1 MKKII
6 ALLLALSMLF
16 ALTACGGDDENTPTG
31 ESTGETTS
39 TTESTTNATDG
50 TEDST
55 QSTTESTTES
65 TTGGESTDNTE
76 NDNTTS
82 TNGNDKWGSVG
93 MTDAFVDNRQPGVED
108 SFVATP
114 PKYTKDE
121 FVSKL
126 MAYINNHAPNESYH
140 YQDEHFPETENKYIE
155 EYYVKDFN
163 EKHELNLFLHKTN
176 SHTGFNGEWVKIEK
190 WDYQFTDKVVYQIS
204 LNYAISCNTLAE
216 AIAYAKN
223 DAYRLAPFCELS
235 SSQVIYALLKQG
247 LPKTTAVSKL
257 TDTDFEKLANGE
269 YKTIMSNIEAG
280 VAVGYYCYFS
290 TEISQLQNGQYEYRA
305 LVSLQ
310 IRN

>member
-1 MKKII
+1 MKRI
-6 ALLLALSMLF
+6 LALFLALVML
-16 ALTACGGDDENTPTG
+16 LTLAACGKDEESTPTG

-39 TTESTTNATDG
+39 TTESTTNTTDG

-55 QSTTESTTES
+55 QGTTEG

-82 TNGNDKWGSVG
+82 TNGNDKYGSVAPSG
-93 MTDAFVDNRQPGVED
+93 SFVDNRQPGVED

-121 FVSKL
+121 FVAKV
-126 MAYINNHAPNESYH
+126 MAYINNNAPTESYLYGEADH
-140 YQDEHFPETENKYIE
+140 IPKDEKKYVE
-155 EYYVKDFN
+155 QYYVKDFN
-163 EKHELNLFLHKTN
+163 EKHEFNLFLHKTN
-176 SHTGFNGEWVKIEK
+176 SYEGEWVKIEK
-190 WDYQFTDKVVYQIS
+190 WDYKFTDEVVYQIS
-204 LNYAISCNTLAE
+204 LNYTITCNTLAE

-235 SSQVIYALLKQG
+235 SSQVSYALLKQG
-247 LPKTTAVSKL
+247 LPKTTVVSKL
-257 TDTDFEKLANGE
+257 TDADFEKLANGE

-280 VAVGYYCYFS
+280 VADGYSCHFS
-290 TEISQLQNGQYEYRA
+290 TEINQLQNGQYEYHVM
-305 LVSLQ
+305 VSLQ

>member
-6 ALLLALSMLF
+6 ALLLALVML
-16 ALTACGGDDENTPTG
+16 LTLAACGKDEESTPTG
-31 ESTGETTS
+31 ESTGATTN
-39 TTESTTNATDG
+39 TTESTNDPTDG

-55 QSTTESTTES
+55 QGTTEG

-82 TNGNDKWGSVG
+82 TNGNDKYGSVAPSG
-93 MTDAFVDNRQPGVED
+93 SFVDNRQPGVED

-121 FVSKL
+121 LVAKV
-126 MAYINNHAPNESYH
+126 MAYINNNAPTESYLYGEADH
-140 YQDEHFPETENKYIE
+140 IPKDEKKYVE
-155 EYYVKDFN
+155 QYYVKDFN
-163 EKHELNLFLHKTN
+163 EKHEFNLFLHKTN
-176 SHTGFNGEWVKIEK
+176 SYEGEWVKIEK
-190 WDYQFTDKVVYQIS
+190 WDYKFTDEVVYQIS

-216 AIAYAKN
+216 AVACAKN

-235 SSQVIYALLKQG
+235 SSQVSYALLKQG

-257 TDTDFEKLANGE
+257 TDSDFEKLANGE

-280 VAVGYYCYFS
+280 VADGYSCHFS
-290 TEISQLQNGQYEYRA
+290 TEINQLQNGQYEYRA

-310 IRN
+310 IRNQ

>member
-16 ALTACGGDDENTPTG
+16 ALTACGGDDENTLTG

-39 TTESTTNATDG
+39 TTESTTNTTEG

-55 QSTTESTTES
+55 QSTTESTTEG
-65 TTGGESTDNTE
+65 TTGGETTENTE
-76 NDNTTS
+76 NDHTTS
-82 TNGNDKWGSVG
+82 TNGNDKYGSVTPSG
-93 MTDAFVDNRQPGVED
+93 SFVDNRQPGVQD
-108 SFVATP
+108 SFVATS

-121 FVSKL
+121 FVAKVL
-126 MAYINNHAPNESYH
+126 AYINNNTPTESYLYGEADH
-140 YQDEHFPETENKYIE
+140 IPKDEKKYVE
-155 EYYVKDFN
+155 QYYVKDFN
-163 EKHELNLFLHKTN
+163 EKHEFNLFLHKTN
-176 SHTGFNGEWVKIEK
+176 SYEGEWVKIEK
-190 WDYQFTDKVVYQIS
+190 WDYKFTDEVVYQIS

-216 AIAYAKN
+216 VVACAKN

-235 SSQVIYALLKQG
+235 SSQVSYALLKQG

-257 TDTDFEKLANGE
+257 TDSDFEKLANGE

-280 VAVGYYCYFS
+280 VADGYSCHFS
-290 TEISQLQNGQYEYRA
+290 TEINQLQNGQYEYRA

>member
-1 MKKII
+1 MKRIL
-6 ALLLALSMLF
+6 ALLLALVML
-16 ALTACGGDDENTPTG
+16 LTLAACGKDEESTPTG
-31 ESTGETTS
+31 ESTGATTN
-39 TTESTTNATDG
+39 TTESTNDPTDG
-50 TEDST
+50 TQDST
-55 QSTTESTTES
+55 QDTTEGTESGDTTE
-65 TTGGESTDNTE
+65 NTE

-93 MTDAFVDNRQPGVED
+93 MTDAFVDNRQPGVQD
-108 SFVATP
+108 SFVATS

-121 FVSKL
+121 FVAKVL
-126 MAYINNHAPNESYH
+126 AYINNNTPTESYLYGEADH
-140 YQDEHFPETENKYIE
+140 IPKDEKKYVE
-155 EYYVKDFN
+155 QYYVKDFS
-163 EKHELNLFLHKTN
+163 EKHEFNLFLHKTN
-176 SHTGFNGEWVKIEK
+176 SYEGEWVKIEK
-190 WDYQFTDKVVYQIS
+190 WDYKFTDEVVYQIS

-235 SSQVIYALLKQG
+235 SSQVSYALLKQG
-247 LPKTTAVSKL
+247 FPKTTAVSKL

-280 VAVGYYCYFS
+280 VAVGYSCHFS